1 MPFGSVAWRC
11 RGALPDG
18 FAGSSGPMVGC
29 TLAMTISSVLAT
41 DAYKFSMAQAG
52 FPLRRETFYLSF
64 RFGGF
69 QYVPIDL
76 AATVRAAVAEMRPTP
91 EDLAFA
97 RAHGYGLS
105 DAMEAALAQGE
116 GLELQA
122 VPAGSW
128 VYEREPIL
136 TVTGPSFMVSWLEP
150 MLLWLNY
157 PIQLATALKSGQ
169 PRPPGLLHAT
179 CTEHAAIIESVAEAV
194 HMGGRVEITREDDA
208 YREGV
213 RTRARSL
220 VQAVDGDASRI
231 FEVGMRSAVCMEQHR
246 AALRACQAEGI
257 TQTSNV
263 QLARDLGMT
272 PVGTMGHEH
281 VQRWG
286 ADLPAFRAMRDMRVT
301 APSYLLDTFDTMGTG
316 IKAAV
321 QVMREREH
329 ACAIRY
335 DSGNKYIQY
344 LHASELLR
352 ERKLQPA
359 HVLEDSLDDEA
370 TRHFEHLREFTGW
383 PAQRQV
389 YGFGGFLV
397 AKPMGNPLT
406 RDRVSAVYKL
416 SETAGEPRMKFGNAA
431 ASGKRSVPGRPV
443 VWRRLRGD
451 GPLGIIGQAG
461 EPVRENYVDLS
472 GNPEA
477 MEHLRICNVLDLQ
490 RAMTIAE
497 EERWV
502 DLSPA
507 TKALVQR
514 LTPAGELG

>member
-1 MPFGSVAWRC
+1 
-11 RGALPDG
+11 
-18 FAGSSGPMVGC
+18 
-29 TLAMTISSVLAT
+29 MTTSSVLAT

-69 QYVPIDL
+69 QYVPFDL
-76 AATVRAAVAEMRPTP
+76 ATTVRAAVDRLRPTP

-97 RAHGYGLS
+97 REHGYGMS
-105 DAMEAALAQGE
+105 DAMEAALAQGDA
-116 GLELQA
+116 LQVQA

-128 VYEREPIL
+128 VYEREPML
-136 TVTGPSFMVSWLEP
+136 TVTGPSFLVSWLEP

-169 PRPPGLLHAT
+169 ARPPGLLHAT
-179 CTEHAAIIESVAEAV
+179 CAEHASIIESVAEAV
-194 HMGGRVEITREDDA
+194 HAKVEITREDEA
-208 YREGV
+208 YHEGV
-213 RTRARSL
+213 RKRARSL
-220 VQAVDGDASRI
+220 VEAVQGDAARI

-246 AALRACQAEGI
+246 AALVACQAEGI
-257 TQTSNV
+257 TLTSNV
-263 QLARDLGMT
+263 QLARELGMT

-301 APSYLLDTFDTMGTG
+301 APSYLLDTFDTMGAG

-335 DSGNKYIQY
+335 DSGNKFIQY

-352 ERKLQPA
+352 EHKLQPA

-370 TRHFEHLREFTGW
+370 TRHFERLREFTGW
-383 PAQRQV
+383 PAERQV

-397 AKPMGNPLT
+397 AKPMGTPLT
-406 RDRVSAVYKL
+406 RDAVSAVYKL

-443 VWRRLRGD
+443 VWRRRRGD
-451 GPLGIIGQAG
+451 GPIGIIGQAG
-461 EPVRENYVDLS
+461 ESVPDNYVDLS
-472 GNPEA
+472 CNPEA

-490 RAMTIAE
+490 RAMTIPPQ
-497 EERWV
+497 ERWV

-514 LTPAGELG
+514 LTPAGELVE

>member
-1 MPFGSVAWRC
+1 
-11 RGALPDG
+11 
-18 FAGSSGPMVGC
+18 
-29 TLAMTISSVLAT
+29 MTHSSVLAT

-69 QYVPIDL
+69 QIVPFDL
-76 AATVRAAVAEMRPTP
+76 AERTRRLVEGLSTTAD
-91 EDLAFA
+91 DLGFA
-97 RAHGYGLS
+97 RAHGYGLTS
-105 DAMEAALAQGE
+105 AMEAALSQVDA
-116 GLELQA
+116 LEIQA

-136 TVTGPSFMVSWLEP
+136 TVTGPSFLVSWLEP

-157 PIQLATALKSGQ
+157 PLQLATALKQPG
-169 PRPPGLLHAT
+169 PRPEGLLHAT
-179 CTEHAAIIESVAEAV
+179 CSEHAAIIEEVASAV
-194 HMGGRVEITREDDA
+194 GMGGRVQPVREDDA

-213 RTRARSL
+213 RARARAL
-220 VQAVDGDASRI
+220 VQAVSGDAARI

-246 AALRACQAEGI
+246 IALEACKQEGI
-257 TQTSNV
+257 TLTSNV
-263 QLARDLGMT
+263 ELARTLGMT

-286 ADLPAFRAMRDMRVT
+286 ADLPAFRAMRDMRVS

-321 QVMREREH
+321 QVMREQPH

-335 DSGNKYIQY
+335 DSGNKFIQY

-352 ERKLQPA
+352 ERRLQPA
-359 HVLEDSLDDEA
+359 HVLEDSLDEVA
-370 TRHFEHLREFTGW
+370 TQHFERLREFTGW
-383 PAQRQV
+383 PADKQV

-397 AKPMGNPLT
+397 ARPMTNPLT

-416 SETAGEPRMKFGNAA
+416 SETAGEPRMKFGNEA

-443 VWRRLRGD
+443 VWRRLRGS
-451 GPLGIIGQAG
+451 GPIGVIGQAG
-461 EPVRENYVDLS
+461 EPVREDYVDLS
-472 GNPEA
+472 GDPEA
-477 MEHLRICNVLDLQ
+477 LERLRLCNVADLQ
-490 RAMTIAE
+490 RALAVPADE
-497 EERWV
+497 QWV
-502 DLSPA
+502 ELSPA
-507 TKALVQR
+507 TQALIER
-514 LTPAGELG
+514 LTPTSELE